1 MAEGFLRS
9 FAGSGFEIRSAGSD
23 PAGYL
28 HPLAIRAMG
37 EVGIDLTGYRSK
49 HLNEFLDCEIHS
61 VISVCGNA
69 DQACPMFPG
78 RMHRHHFPFDDP
90 AKAAGNDDELMIV
103 FRRVRDEIRMIFEA
117 YAAGL
122 RDAS

>member
-9 FAGSGFEIRSAGSD
+9 FAGKEFEIQSAGSQ
-23 PAGYL
+23 PAGYV
-28 HPLAIRAMG
+28 HPLAIRAMN
-37 EVGIDLTGYRSK
+37 EVGIDLSGYRSK
-49 HLNEFLDCEIHS
+49 HLNEFLDREVHS

-69 DQACPMFPG
+69 DQACPLFPG

-90 AKAAGNDDELMIV
+90 AKATGTEDELMIV
-103 FRRVRDEIRMIFEA
+103 FRRVRDEIRMIFGA

-122 RDAS
+122 RDAA